1 MKKCDSPV
9 KLLSDSVG
17 ILSTQSESCT
27 ETSGGPFNHPVYKQ
41 LSHINGQI
49 NKMSRDQLI
58 NKLEQFHLGIQG
70 TNEILKKRLKTFFK
84 EQKLMQAQIL
94 KSDECECPYKYFC
107 VIDFEATC
115 DGNAEYQHEIIEFP
129 AVLIDTKERKVIST
143 FHEYCRP
150 TLNPLLTEFCKLLTK
165 ISQETIDCAETFTVV
180 LNNFTKWLYHHCPNF
195 EDVAVVTD
203 GSYDMGLFLL
213 KQCEISSIPIPEFCK
228 KWINVRKLYSNFYK
242 TTRVSICF
250 NSQAVPEKYRLL
262 TLLTIFF
269 MIQETIDCAE
279 TFTVVLNNFT
289 KWLYHHCPNF
299 EDVAVVTD
307 GSYDM
312 GLFLLKQ
319 CEISSIPIP
328 EFCKKWI
335 NVRKLY
341 SNFYKTTRCNLET
354 MLKILGM
361 TFEGQH
367 HCGRDD
373 ALNISKIVIQM
384 LQDGAKFVPNEQL
397 LWKSLPSK
405 TSNSGCYVG
414 SGPIAGTQRN
424 VSSSNSCELETTELI
439 QINDKPLNEN
449 SYKSSDMVESVTIDE
464 NTKAEEQSNND
475 ILVTEKNEMY
485 NKTESVKVISE
496 ANTDEKESVDKNKCV
511 ESTSFHIKIETL
523 TTDCLKNSKVD
534 IENQLCSFDRILTS
548 ELQNSSV
555 DDKLAEESNNETCA
569 KSDRALLEIFSSE
582 KDLVMEDSKKNLGNI
597 INNEISSITNPN
609 KEEFEGKSCESEICT
624 RQQLSEST
632 KAEHPEKSKLIFTKE
647 HKKKSIQA
655 PQEHLHCLG
664 DKWDAIEKEL
674 KGPKVENVYQS

>member
-17 ILSTQSESCT
+17 ILSAQSESCT

-94 KSDECECPYKYFC
+94 KSDECECPYKYLC

-115 DGNAEYQHEIIEFP
+115 DEDAEYQHEIIEFP
-129 AVLIDTKERKVIST
+129 AVLIDTKEKKIIST

-165 ISQETIDCAETFTVV
+165 ISQDTIDYAETFTVV
-180 LNNFTKWLYHHCPNF
+180 LNNFTKWLYHHCPKF

-203 GSYDMGLFLL
+203 GSQDMGLFLL
-213 KQCEISSIPIPEFCK
+213 KQCEISSIS
-228 KWINVRKLYSNFYK
+228 V
-242 TTRVSICF
+242 
-250 NSQAVPEKYRLL
+250 
-262 TLLTIFF
+262 
-269 MIQETIDCAE
+269 
-279 TFTVVLNNFT
+279 
-289 KWLYHHCPNF
+289 
-299 EDVAVVTD
+299 
-307 GSYDM
+307 
-312 GLFLLKQ
+312 
-319 CEISSIPIP
+319 P

-414 SGPIAGTQRN
+414 SGPISGTQRN
-424 VSSSNSCELETTELI
+424 IFSINSSEPETTESI
-439 QINDKPLNEN
+439 QINDKPLDKN
-449 SYKSSDMVESVTIDE
+449 SYKLGDMVESVTIDE
-464 NTKAEEQSNND
+464 NTKTEKQSNND
-475 ILVTEKNEMY
+475 ILVTEKSEMY
-485 NKTESVKVISE
+485 NKTKSVEVIE
-496 ANTDEKESVDKNKCV
+496 ANTDEKESTDKNKCV
-511 ESTSFHIKIETL
+511 ESTSFHDKVETVAI
-523 TTDCLKNSKVD
+523 DCLKKSKVD
-534 IENQLCSFDRILTS
+534 IENQPCNFDQILTS
-548 ELQNSSV
+548 ELQNSFI
-555 DDKLAEESNNETCA
+555 DGKLAEESNDETSA
-569 KSDRALLEIFSSE
+569 KSDQALLEMFSSE
-582 KDLVMEDSKKNLGNI
+582 KNLVLEDSKKNLGNI
-597 INNEISSITNPN
+597 DNEISSITNLN
-609 KEEFEGKSCESEICT
+609 KEELEGKGCESEICT
-624 RQQLSEST
+624 RRQLSEST
-632 KAEHPEKSKLIFTKE
+632 KAEHPEKSKSISTKE
-647 HKKKSIQA
+647 HKEISIRA
-655 PQEHLHCLG
+655 LREDLHCLG
-664 DKWDAIEKEL
+664 DKWDTVEKEL
-674 KGPKVENVYQS
+674 KGTKVENLYQS